1 LQPERSN
8 EPSSTFVL
16 LPVSAL
22 AHSGNYAS
30 LSLSELISWAEL
42 RSSPPTADDSTHI
55 ASQKARLD
63 NLAWSFP
70 SSSSDSSPLLP
81 PSLKQASRNYSLSL
95 SPSLVPSVSTLIET
109 LVSSGV
115 SRYSTFRILES
126 TSIFDPKLGAG
137 KKVPGSKED
146 VFKDKEVGLVDK
158 RRLMKVLLWCMGEF
172 EGSTEIKGQSI
183 ATRVSRREPDL
194 SGA

>member
-1 LQPERSN
+1 M
-8 EPSSTFVL
+8 
-16 LPVSAL
+16 
-22 AHSGNYAS
+22 
-30 LSLSELISWAEL
+30 ELISWAEL
-42 RSSPPTADDSTHI
+42 RSSPSTEDDSTHI
-55 ASQKARLD
+55 VNQKARFNNLD
-63 NLAWSFP
+63 WSFP

-81 PSLKQASRNYSLSL
+81 PTLKQASRSYSLSL
-95 SPSLVPSVSTLIET
+95 SPSLVPSISPLIQT

-126 TSIFDPKLGAG
+126 TSIFDTKSGAG

-172 EGSTEIKGQSI
+172 EGSKEIEGQSVVPSSFAFSRTLTLNWLI
-183 ATRVSRREPDL
+183 SQGRSRYLCLSSCGLRLASRRTWLEL
-194 SGA
+194 